1 MFHIPALV
9 YAFLSGHHVPPIA
22 ERDAL
27 RTERPQ
33 DTDEFHELF
42 RRTSTR
48 LRCIH
53 TSLIG
58 RGVDNLRTS
67 VGVLVLFQR
76 LVARFRAAVHKHAA
90 LNVLV
95 RFVTK
100 RSTLEKLQE
109 LHGVIDRLFGY
120 LGLLEDPEMVTW
132 REEWDGDCDRMHKL
146 FTQRVDQPKFIVA
159 RLPNAEIA
167 EMLAILK
174 FELEFHR
181 DELSSEQK
189 KLMKD
194 TCAKVMRCT
203 NVKVPRISAFY
214 IPTMDVDLGSH
225 YESVRDT
232 ICDVK
237 RGVYDQETRL
247 VAQYLYADRLYAR
260 QLFWRAT
267 EIWHGF
273 QHPNVSKM
281 LGESLVQNQPLVV
294 WEDAAA
300 HGNFIHFFAGEHD
313 NHQRR
318 LWRMFLQVGHGLNYI
333 HQQGQTHG
341 NLKCSHILVARNGTP
356 KICHF
361 ELSKGSTVGGVD
373 RWKSPEYN
381 LGTGI
386 DPSKAGDVYAFGL
399 CIIEARSGG
408 IPYGLECD
416 EHVKDQLQ
424 LGDCYPRPEDM
435 RDDEWDVVKRFVAHN
450 PNDRPTMAQAI
461 EMLEELA
468 WKEALE
474 EETDADRG
482 VKTA

>member
-9 YAFLSGHHVPPIA
+9 YAFLSGHHVPPIT
-22 ERDAL
+22 ERDVL

-247 VAQYLYADRLYAR
+247 VAQY
-260 QLFWRAT
+260 F
-267 EIWHGF
+267 
-273 QHPNVSKM
+273 
-281 LGESLVQNQPLVV
+281 
-294 WEDAAA
+294 
-300 HGNFIHFFAGEHD
+300 
-313 NHQRR
+313 
-318 LWRMFLQVGHGLNYI
+318 
-333 HQQGQTHG
+333 
-341 NLKCSHILVARNGTP
+341 
-356 KICHF
+356 
-361 ELSKGSTVGGVD
+361 
-373 RWKSPEYN
+373 PEYN